1 MTSNK
6 KLKPFFH
13 LGNISQQLQIVNLQ
27 MEMNEISEQMMQVKN
42 NSFLDNARKN
52 LYKIFADLDAVVS
65 ALMGAAYGAAKTAI
79 ATRGQARAKAPGT
92 RLKMAPPTPFNTS
105 ITNQRAFAGVSLP
118 LDEVKAIGK
127 AHGASVNDMVLW
139 LCSTA
144 LRGYLAEGREL
155 PDKTLVA
162 GVPIS
167 LRAEGDTSSNN
178 QVSGTVIDL
187 ATQVK
192 DPLQRLADIMAG
204 TKAMNTLSAN
214 RCAWRSV
221 GKATSVE
228 RILAQYTRITAKM
241 APVWMAMSNT
251 LALASSNPSSDPAR
265 IRCPVEE
272 MGKNSVNPST
282 TPMMAALTSNTT
294 STRTPCK

>member
-1 MTSNK
+1 MA
-6 KLKPFFH
+6 LP
-13 LGNISQQLQIVNLQ
+13 
-27 MEMNEISEQMMQVKN
+27 
-42 NSFLDNARKN
+42 NS
-52 LYKIFADLDAVVS
+52 S
-65 ALMGAAYGAAKTAI
+65 
-79 ATRGQARAKAPGT
+79 P
-92 RLKMAPPTPFNTS
+92 
-105 ITNQRAFAGVSLP
+105 
-118 LDEVKAIGK
+118 
-127 AHGASVNDMVLW
+127 
-139 LCSTA
+139 ST
-144 LRGYLAEGREL
+144 
-155 PDKTLVA
+155 T
-162 GVPIS
+162 
-167 LRAEGDTSSNN
+167 
-178 QVSGTVIDL
+178 
-187 ATQVK
+187 
-192 DPLQRLADIMAG
+192 AG